1 MRAAEINLIGTLH
14 VFEAARRLGLK
25 RVVYT
30 STAGVYG
37 PDDGVTP
44 CPHTHYGAF
53 KLACEG
59 SARAYWADH
68 GLSSVGFRPF
78 VVYGPGRES
87 GASAGPSLAAR
98 AAARNEPYTIPY
110 SGAAGLVYVEDVAAA
125 YEAALLAELTGA
137 HVVNMPGIPTSNERV
152 IEILRAI
159 VPGARLDIAGPPLT
173 ILPELD
179 PGRIAALLPGVP
191 TTSVEDGLAATV
203 AFYRAR
209 N

>member
-1 MRAAEINLIGTLH
+1 M
-14 VFEAARRLGLK
+14 
-25 RVVYT
+25 
-30 STAGVYG
+30 
-37 PDDGVTP
+37 
-44 CPHTHYGAF
+44 
-53 KLACEG
+53 
-59 SARAYWADH
+59 
-68 GLSSVGFRPF
+68 
-78 VVYGPGRES
+78 
-87 GASAGPSLAAR
+87 
-98 AAARNEPYTIPY
+98 
-110 SGAAGLVYVEDVAAA
+110 YVEDVAAA
-125 YEAALLAELTGA
+125 DEAALLAELTGA